1 MDRSQAPSHNYN
13 SASLSP
19 SRRVRRKRRRSPLPK
34 VLAAGILLGA
44 ALFFLPRLYDGLRPQ
59 ADIPQTLSEQLSDLA
74 DCQPEAQPLADHPGR
89 YPQALLELA
98 VRNPEALDFVL
109 GYPANK
115 DKSAAQDVGE
125 VSRGTFPQLMQW
137 DARWG
142 YQTYGDGLL
151 ALTGCGPTVLSMAV
165 CGLTGDNTVTPWTVA
180 QYADEAGWYV
190 DGSGSSWDLMREG
203 CRHYGLEAEELPL
216 DRGMVMRSLEEG
228 CPVICSVGPGDFTT
242 SGHFILLTGVEDGQI
257 RLNDPNRRSNSER
270 LWDFDTLAPQ
280 IRNLW
285 ACSLAE

>member
-1 MDRSQAPSHNYN
+1 MDQPYPPYEHDNQYTS
-13 SASLSP
+13 SP
-19 SRRVRRKRRRSPLPK
+19 RRRTRRRRRRSPLPK
-34 VLAAGILLGA
+34 LFAVGVLVGL
-44 ALFFLPRLYDGLRPQ
+44 ALFFLPRLYEGISQESQLPQ
-59 ADIPQTLSEQLSDLA
+59 SLTEQLRTLA
-74 DCQPEAQPLADHPGR
+74 DSQPEAQPLLDHPGR
-89 YPQALLELA
+89 YPEALLQLA

-109 GYPANK
+109 GYPEEKNQP
-115 DKSAAQDVGE
+115 AAQDVGQ

-137 DARWG
+137 DPRWG

-151 ALTGCGPTVLSMAV
+151 ALTGCGPTVLSMVV

-216 DRGMVMRSLEEG
+216 DKGRITRALEEG
-228 CPVICSVGPGDFTT
+228 RPVICSMGPGDFTT
-242 SGHFILLTGVEDGQI
+242 SGHFILLTGVEDGQF
-257 RLNDPNRRSNSER
+257 RLNDPNRRSNSET

-285 ACSLAE
+285 ACSQAG